1 MNREFSTGSENFT
14 SGNSQITDFKCG
26 RDFIMTLRSNQNIY
40 TMGGAN
46 KNGQLG
52 TGKQT
57 MNKLSTEFECVDAL
71 LEFNVKSIF
80 AGAS

>member
-1 MNREFSTGSENFT
+1 
-14 SGNSQITDFKCG
+14 
-26 RDFIMTLRSNQNIY
+26 
-40 TMGGAN
+40 MGGAN

>member
-1 MNREFSTGSENFT
+1 
-14 SGNSQITDFKCG
+14 
-26 RDFIMTLRSNQNIY
+26 MTLRSNQNIY